1 MVVAVICR
9 WAQKPTLLDFY
20 FIFFWVWLGAR
31 NFLGLVGYEFAEYV
45 GKFGFKWWFLLMV
58 VVGSQNF
65 GVILHGFLVGRN
77 TMVVE
82 FWLLV
87 NGDKTVFFFFF
98 HFHVLGKTMIVLA

>member
-1 MVVAVICR
+1 
-9 WAQKPTLLDFY
+9 
-20 FIFFWVWLGAR
+20 
-31 NFLGLVGYEFAEYV
+31 
-45 GKFGFKWWFLLMV
+45 MV

-87 NGDKTVFFFFF
+87 NGDKTVFFFFLISL
-98 HFHVLGKTMIVLA
+98 HVWGKTITVLA